1 MVLTL
6 VLQVILIAILVIL
19 SAFFSAS
26 EIAIVAIR
34 TSRLRAMI
42 ESGSKKAAFV
52 EKLKRDPDKFFAV
65 VQIGMTVTA
74 SAASAIGGAA
84 AITIIGPLMR
94 TIPVK
99 TIQAASGPI
108 SVTLVI
114 IIISYLFL
122 IVAEL
127 VPKALAVRKTEQI
140 ALWVGPLTW
149 YSIKLMNII
158 ITILTKS
165 TNLCLRLVGFSP
177 DAKPEVSI
185 SEREVKFIIKEGMEH
200 GIFDEEEQQLIHSVF
215 EFTDT
220 TVRRAMTPRTDIVAV
235 EINDSPDELLRI
247 ATEERFSRFPVYE
260 GNLDN
265 IKGIIHSR
273 DLLYVYTHKGLFVLT
288 DILKP
293 SFFVPDS
300 KKISELLRDMQKRK
314 YHMAVVLD
322 EFGGTAGIITME
334 DVIEEIVGDIQDE
347 YDQEISKIVFIDE
360 NRAWV
365 KASMP
370 VDEFANEFGVNV
382 VKGDFDTV
390 GGMVVTKL
398 GKIPAIDDIVN
409 FNEFSLKV
417 TEKDGHRIRKLLAFK
432 IDKGSSKKKNSNKSN
447 NNFVD

>member
-6 VLQVILIAILVIL
+6 ILQFIIIIILVIL
-19 SAFFSAS
+19 SGFFAAS

-34 TSRLRAMI
+34 TSRLKALVA
-42 ESGSKKAAFV
+42 SGNKKAVFV
-52 EKLKRDPDKFFAV
+52 EMLKKNPERFFAV
-65 VQIGMTVTA
+65 IQIGITVTA
-74 SAASAIGGAA
+74 SAASAIGGAT
-84 AITIIGPLMR
+84 AITIIGPLVR
-94 TIPVK
+94 TIPIK
-99 TIQAASGPI
+99 MIQSASEPI
-108 SVTLVI
+108 SVALVI

-149 YSIKLMNII
+149 YSIKFMNIV

-165 TNLCLRLVGFSP
+165 TNLCLKLVGLP
-177 DAKPEVSI
+177 PEAKPEVSI
-185 SEREVKFIIKEGMEH
+185 SEREVNFIIKEGMEH
-200 GIFDEEEQQLIHSVF
+200 GIFDKEEQQLIHSVF

-220 TVRRAMTPRTDIVAV
+220 TVRRAMTPRTDIVAL
-235 EINDSPDELLRI
+235 EISDPPNELLRV

-260 GNLDN
+260 ENLDK

-273 DLLYVYTHKGLFVLT
+273 DLLHIYTYKSLFLLT

-293 SFFVPDS
+293 PIFVPDS
-300 KKISELLRDMQKRK
+300 RKISELLRDMQKRK
-314 YHMAVVLD
+314 YHMAIVLD

-347 YDQEISKIVFIDE
+347 YDREVSKIVFIDK
-360 NRAWV
+360 NRARV

-370 VDEFANEFGVNV
+370 IDEFANEFGVKV
-382 VKGDFDTV
+382 AKGDFDTV

-398 GKIPAIDDIVN
+398 GKIPAFNDIIN
-409 FNEFSLKV
+409 FEGFNLQV
-417 TEKDGHRIRKLLAFK
+417 TEKDGHK
-432 IDKGSSKKKNSNKSN
+432 IIMFLVQKTNPNNS
-447 NNFVD
+447 